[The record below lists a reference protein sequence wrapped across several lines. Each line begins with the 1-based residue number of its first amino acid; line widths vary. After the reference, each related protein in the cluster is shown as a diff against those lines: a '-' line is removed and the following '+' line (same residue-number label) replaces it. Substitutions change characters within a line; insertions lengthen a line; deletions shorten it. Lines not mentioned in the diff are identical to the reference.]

1 MASRIAYLT
10 AGIVILAIILATI
23 VYVAGHRAAKT
34 ATTAATPAAP
44 ITTTAAGTEAVG
56 KPVKLRVYV
65 YKDFMAWGEDPKIFD
80 KLVEN
85 FTRETGIEVE
95 IVRIEGARQ
104 MVTQVIA
111 EAKKGVRTAD
121 VVVGVDPLLLQELKK
136 AGLVECYLSPKV
148 EESRVAMDAA
158 DALDPSH
165 CATPIDY
172 GLIAL
177 VYDPSR
183 LNETEKRMLA
193 DGITLDELVKLAG
206 RIVGEDPTKSSTGL
220 NFLLYTI
227 AASKSE
233 GRDWRQLWKSLLAA
247 GMMVAPSWGQAYDE
261 FYREGSP
268 HAIVVSYGTDP
279 AYSAWYNMKHGKPA
293 KPDINAT
300 VLVVGGRR
308 AGWLQVEG
316 AVIIRGANLEAAKKF
331 VDWLL
336 SREVQEAIPT
346 SQWMIP
352 VMNVKLPDYFKYAL
366 TEKDVDTLLNTVLT
380 PGEVYGKLEEW
391 LKEWLSIAGGG

>member
-1 MASRIAYLT
+1 MSGRAAYLI
-10 AGIVILAIILATI
+10 AGVVILAVILAAI
-23 VYVAGHRAAKT
+23 VYMAGKHAARPTVTT
-34 ATTAATPAAP
+34 ATTVPAAAT
-44 ITTTAAGTEAVG
+44 TA
-56 KPVKLRVYV
+56 KPVKLKVYV

-85 FTRETGIEVE
+85 FTGETGIKVE
-95 IVRIEGARQ
+95 LVRIEGARQ
-104 MVTQVIA
+104 MVTQVIT
-111 EAKKGVRTAD
+111 EAKRGIRTAY
-121 VVVGVDPLLLQELKK
+121 VVIGVDPLLLQELKK
-136 AGLVECYLSPKV
+136 AGLVVCYLSPKV
-148 EESRVAMDAA
+148 KESSAALKAA
-158 DALDPSH
+158 DALDPEH

-183 LNETEKRMLA
+183 LNATEKKMLA
-193 DGITLDELVKLAG
+193 DGVTLDELIQLAP

-227 AASKSE
+227 AAARVEGIDWHRLWSQLLSK
-233 GRDWRQLWKSLLAA
+233 
-247 GMMVAPSWGQAYDE
+247 GMMIAATWGQAYDE
-261 FYREGSP
+261 FYRKGSP

-300 VLVVGGRR
+300 ILIINGRR

-316 AVIIRGANLEAAKKF
+316 AAIIRGANVEAARKF

-346 SQWMIP
+346 SQWMLP
-352 VMNVKLPDYFKYAL
+352 VMNVKLPNYFKYAL
-366 TEKDVDTLLNTVLT
+366 TEKDVDMLLNKVLK
-380 PGEVYGKLEEW
+380 PSEVYEKLEEW
-391 LKEWLSIAGGG
+391 LKEWLSIAGGS